1 MIRCFGKSN
10 VIDDYEVLKM
20 TIERAQKLKDYLQ
33 ELESVVV
40 AFSGGVD
47 SSFLAAAAY
56 KALGD
61 KAVAVTAVSETLS
74 ETEKMEARK
83 TAAAIGIKHEELWIS
98 ELEDSDF
105 VANNGDR
112 CYHCKHTRFSA
123 LIAWAQEHGYKWV
136 IDGSNVD
143 DLCDYRPGMKAIKE
157 LEGVCSPLLENGLGK
172 EDIRSLSKVWG
183 LPTWNKLSM
192 PCLSS
197 RIAYGEKIT
206 PERLRQVEQAEE
218 IIRKYVKGPVRV
230 RHHGVLARIEV
241 DAQSLGILVIPEVSA
256 YINKAISDLGF
267 KYVTLDMGGYKT
279 GSLNQ
284 ELENI
289 N

>member
-1 MIRCFGKSN
+1 MIKYFGKGN
-10 VIDDYEVLKM
+10 VIDDYEALKM

-56 KALGD
+56 KALGE

-74 ETEKMEARK
+74 ATEKMEARK

-98 ELEDSDF
+98 ELEDADF
-105 VANNGDR
+105 AANNGDR

-123 LIAWAQEHGYKWV
+123 LLAWAQEHGYKWV

-230 RHHGVLARIEV
+230 RHHGVLARVEV
-241 DAQSLGILVIPEVSA
+241 DAKSLGILVIPEIA
-256 YINKAISDLGF
+256 AHINQEISDLGF
-267 KYVTLDMGGYKT
+267 KYVTFDIGGYKT

-284 ELENI
+284 QLENI
-289 N
+289 

>member
-1 MIRCFGKSN
+1 MIKYFDKSK
-10 VIDDYEVLKM
+10 VIDDYEALKM

-83 TAAAIGIKHEELWIS
+83 TAAAIGIRHEELWIS
-98 ELEDSDF
+98 ELEDPEF

-112 CYHCKHTRFSA
+112 CYHCKHTRFSS
-123 LIAWAQEHGYKWV
+123 LTAWAQEHGYKWV
-136 IDGSNVD
+136 IDGSNID

-197 RIAYGEKIT
+197 RIAYGERIT
-206 PERLRQVEQAEE
+206 PERLRQVEQAEA

-241 DAQSLGILVIPEVSA
+241 DAKSLGILVIPEVAA

-267 KYVTLDMGGYKT
+267 KYVSLDMGGYKT

-284 ELENI
+284 QLENI
-289 N
+289 

>member
-1 MIRCFGKSN
+1 
-10 VIDDYEVLKM
+10 M
-20 TIERAQKLKDYLQ
+20 TIEKAQKLKDYLQ
-33 ELESVVV
+33 KLESVVV

-56 KALGD
+56 KVLGD
-61 KAVAVTAVSETLS
+61 KAIAVTAVSETLS

-83 TAAAIGIKHEELWIS
+83 TAATIGIKHEEVWIS
-98 ELEDSDF
+98 ELEDPEF

-112 CYHCKHTRFSA
+112 CYHCKHTRFGA
-123 LIAWAQEHGYKWV
+123 LTTWAQENGYKWV
-136 IDGSNVD
+136 VDGSNVD

-157 LEGVCSPLLENGLGK
+157 LNGVCSPLLENGLAK

-197 RIAYGEKIT
+197 RIAYGEQIT
-206 PERLRQVEQAEE
+206 PERLRQVEQAEA
-218 IIRKYVKGPVRV
+218 IIRTYVKGPVRV

-241 DAQSLGILVIPEVSA
+241 DAKLLGILAIPEVA
-256 YINKAISDLGF
+256 ANINKEIMALGF
-267 KYVTLDMGGYKT
+267 KYVTFDLAGYRT
-279 GSLNQ
+279 GSLNDQ
-284 ELENI
+284 LPDLKKEA
-289 N
+289 

>member
-1 MIRCFGKSN
+1 MIKDFDKSK
-10 VIDDYEVLKM
+10 VIYDYEVLTM

-61 KAVAVTAVSETLS
+61 KAIAVTAVSETLS

-83 TAAAIGIKHEELWIS
+83 TAAAIGIRHEELWIS
-98 ELEDSDF
+98 ELEDPEF

-123 LIAWAQEHGYKWV
+123 LSAWAQEHGYKWV
-136 IDGSNVD
+136 VDGSNVD
-143 DLCDYRPGMKAIKE
+143 DLCDYRPGMKAVKE
-157 LEGVCSPLLENGLGK
+157 LSGVCSPLLENGLGK
-172 EDIRSLSKVWG
+172 EDIRSLSRVWG

-197 RIAYGEKIT
+197 RIAYGERIT

-241 DAQSLGILVIPEVSA
+241 DAKLLGVLAIPEVA
-256 YINKAISDLGF
+256 ANINKEIIALGF
-267 KYVTLDMGGYKT
+267 KYVTFDLAGYKT

-284 ELENI
+284 QLENI
-289 N
+289 

>member
-1 MIRCFGKSN
+1 
-10 VIDDYEVLKM
+10 M

-33 ELESVVV
+33 GLESVVV

-83 TAAAIGIKHEELWIS
+83 TAAAIGIRHEELWIS

-123 LIAWAQEHGYKWV
+123 LIAWAQENGYKWV
-136 IDGSNVD
+136 VDGSNID
-143 DLCDYRPGMKAIKE
+143 DLCDYRPGIKAVKE
-157 LEGVCSPLLENGLGK
+157 LDGVCSPLLENGLGK

-241 DAQSLGILVIPEVSA
+241 DAKSLGILVIPEVAA

-267 KYVTLDMGGYKT
+267 KYVTLDMGGYRT

-284 ELENI
+284 QLENI
-289 N
+289 

>member
-1 MIRCFGKSN
+1 MIKCFGKSN

-20 TIERAQKLKDYLQ
+20 TIERAQKLKEYLQ

-56 KALGD
+56 KALGN

-83 TAAAIGIKHEELWIS
+83 TAAIIGIKHVELWIS
-98 ELEDSDF
+98 ELEDSEF

-123 LIAWAQEHGYKWV
+123 LAAWAKEHGYKWV
-136 IDGSNVD
+136 VDGSNVD

-157 LEGVCSPLLENGLGK
+157 LAGVCSPLLENGLGK

-206 PERLRQVEQAEE
+206 PERLKQVEQAEE
-218 IIRKYVKGPVRV
+218 IIRNYVKGPVRV
-230 RHHGVLARIEV
+230 RHHGVMARIEV
-241 DAQSLGILVIPEVSA
+241 DAKLLGILAIPEVA
-256 YINKAISDLGF
+256 ATINQAILDLGF

-284 ELENI
+284 QLENI
-289 N
+289 